1 MRLMSEKCILYI
13 SSTNY
18 KLVSAGTEKFMGG
31 LIDTF
36 NKEGIHSIQLFPLVN
51 LNNKLNRINSNAFY
65 IGVNCDGEFIGAYS
79 IKDTLSAIEFI
90 KNRYNYH
97 CDRVII
103 NQLHGWKLEKLSY
116 ILKELNLPIIVVVH
130 DYMMVC
136 PFMMLSDSNALRC
149 GNSIERPHEKH
160 CEKCKYKLLAIERF
174 NEINNF
180 FTTTED
186 IIIRVVF
193 PSLSAKNNWLGVF
206 PCFLDKS
213 VVRPHLNYNV
223 CSYRKQWKEKIRL
236 GYLGFVSDIKGYSE
250 WKKLIQSLDKNRF
263 DFFYFGSAI
272 EEAESDGAKSV
283 MVDFNCPNSL
293 GMVEQLK
300 KNRIDI
306 AFLWSKCQET
316 YSYTYY
322 EAFEAGCWIVTSTHS
337 GNITDQVLKNGNG
350 RCFDTVEDCATFL
363 KKLQGDIDVLR
374 MLSAVYICMESYD
387 WIFAASL

>member
-1 MRLMSEKCILYI
+1 MSEKCILYI

-322 EAFEAGCWIVTSTHS
+322 EAFEAGYGERDH
-337 GNITDQVLKNGNG
+337 
-350 RCFDTVEDCATFL
+350 
-363 KKLQGDIDVLR
+363 
-374 MLSAVYICMESYD
+374 
-387 WIFAASL
+387 